1 MLSRYRTSL
10 LTTEQT
16 IARPRRSFAI
26 PVTSRAVA
34 IGAMA
39 VIVVTS
45 AASEMLGPALTLRAV
60 TTPSAVNV
68 SPTAKPIQT
77 AFGSDIGREFFFGF
91 LEFDWKP
98 NAVPGFGPL
107 SNSTSQIATAEATD
121 QGERMP

>member
-26 PVTSRAVA
+26 PVTSRAVT
-34 IGAMA
+34 IGAVA
-39 VIVVTS
+39 VILITS

-60 TTPSAVNV
+60 TIPSGVNV
-68 SPTAKPIQT
+68 SPAAKPIQIT
-77 AFGSDIGREFFFGF
+77 FANDISREFFFGF

-107 SNSTSQIATAEATD
+107 PNSTAQIAIAEATD
-121 QGERMP
+121 